1 MPSTPLLE
9 AASSSKILY
18 ELSSLIL
25 KLLISLATILAQ
37 LVFPTPLGPVNN
49 NACANFLL
57 EIAFLSVDVI
67 VCCPTTSSKFT
78 GLYFRAETKK
88 SLIFFI

>member
-25 KLLISLATILAQ
+25 KLLISKRENGLITYSSWGVVDKTNEHKFLFTEDFKPKPAILKIRETLDA
-37 LVFPTPLGPVNN
+37 
-49 NACANFLL
+49 
-57 EIAFLSVDVI
+57 ESVDLVY
-67 VCCPTTSSKFT
+67 
-78 GLYFRAETKK
+78 LD
-88 SLIFFI
+88 